1 MHKKVDDMKKNCE
14 TDLKNKHVEWFFDI
28 MKNHFN
34 NEQRSKM
41 LHFFTGYLRGPPGGF
56 KELEHTERGKLK
68 ISVE

>member
-34 NEQRSKM
+34 NE
-41 LHFFTGYLRGPPGGF
+41 
-56 KELEHTERGKLK
+56 
-68 ISVE
+68 